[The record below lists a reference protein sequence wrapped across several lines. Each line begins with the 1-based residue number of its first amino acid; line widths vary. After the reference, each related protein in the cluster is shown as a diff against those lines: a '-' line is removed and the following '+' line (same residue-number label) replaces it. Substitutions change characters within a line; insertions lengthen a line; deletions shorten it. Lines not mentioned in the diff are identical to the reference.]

1 MMATRVIPVLLLK
14 GSGLVKTTKFKDAKY
29 VGDPI
34 NAIRI
39 FNDKEVD
46 ELILLDIT
54 RSSEGAGPAFDVIR
68 DTASECFMPLAYGG
82 GISSLSDI
90 ERILSIGVEKVVLNT
105 AAIKDP
111 GLIESAARAFG
122 NQAIVVSMDV
132 RKKLFGGYEVAG
144 KGGTEHT
151 GMDPVA
157 FARRCENL
165 GAGEIMVTSIER
177 DGTMEGYDHD
187 LIARVS
193 SAVTTPVI
201 AAGGARDLDDMV
213 AATRKSGAS
222 AVAAGAF
229 FVFQGK
235 HRAVLISY
243 PSPQALREAFA

>member
-1 MMATRVIPVLLLK
+1 MMATRVIPTLLLR
-14 GSGLVKTTKFKDAKY
+14 GSGLVKTTRFKDPKY
-29 VGDPI
+29 VGDPV

-46 ELILLDIT
+46 ELILLDIS
-54 RSSEGAGPAFDVIR
+54 RSAEKVGPAFDIIR

-82 GISSLSDI
+82 GIASLSDI

-105 AAIKDP
+105 AAIHQPD
-111 GLIESAARAFG
+111 LIEAAARAFG

-144 KGGTEHT
+144 NRGTERT
-151 GMDPVA
+151 GLDPVA
-157 FARRCENL
+157 FARRCESL

-187 LIARVS
+187 LISRVS
-193 SAVTTPVI
+193 SAVATPVI
-201 AAGGARDLDDMV
+201 ASGGARDLDDMV
-213 AATRKSGAS
+213 AASKQSGAS

-243 PSPQALREAFA
+243 PSPQVLRQAFG